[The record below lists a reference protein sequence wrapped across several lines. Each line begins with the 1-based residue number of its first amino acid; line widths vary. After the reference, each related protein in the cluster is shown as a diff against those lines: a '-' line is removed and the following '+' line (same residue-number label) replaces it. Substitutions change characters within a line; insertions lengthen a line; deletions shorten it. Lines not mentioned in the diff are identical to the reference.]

1 MDWISTH
8 WSLLDKIC
16 FSVCL
21 DLVIFKNIFVYE
33 FQITIGTGMLA
44 LPWIDFDLEQ
54 ALFCLVFLYHVI
66 EEGLERH
73 CLVELHIT
81 KLALISFDLLSEALG
96 FQVAELLVQVLVIVL
111 LQNIL

>member
-33 FQITIGTGMLA
+33 FKIAIGTGMLA

-73 CLVELHIT
+73 CLVEFHIT

-96 FQVAELLVQVLVIVL
+96 FQVAELLIQVLVIVL